1 MGLREEASWED
12 RVHILHALL
21 RLLPE
26 VSRDLCSRLHG
37 ILLYLLNLDQ
47 PPSLQVCPSPP
58 HVAPAPP
65 RPAPPHPALSWASST
80 SLAACLC
87 SGQDTEAVCDAGAA
101 AGPGLLPGFP

>member
-1 MGLREEASWED
+1 MDGLAALFMGLLEEASWED

-58 HVAPAPP
+58 HVVPAPP
-65 RPAPPHPALSWASST
+65 CPFLGLQHQSRCLSVLRSGHRSS
-80 SLAACLC
+80 L
-87 SGQDTEAVCDAGAA
+87 
-101 AGPGLLPGFP
+101 